1 MKTVTYNGNRIEVI
15 YQRNGTT
22 ILDITKWHIHKGFI
36 FLLSVVNH
44 EVGTSAIWSVHDLSS
59 VQVDLTFSAAKDIFK
74 KSHIKQVL
82 KMVREEIKREPV
94 EFRIKSIEDL
104 TKEKCS

>member
-22 ILDITKWHIHKGFI
+22 ILDITKWHI
-36 FLLSVVNH
+36 
-44 EVGTSAIWSVHDLSS
+44 HDLSS